1 MEKVLL
7 LALFAYFVLRSLWDL
22 HSSSE
27 AKRNR
32 GRRFEVPFERDSEVD
47 KYFRSHGIDGDA
59 DKAEFVRRAATAAA
73 FEENKKDRE

>member
-1 MEKVLL
+1 MGKAIF
-7 LALFAYFVLRSLWDL
+7 LALFVYFILRSFWDL
-22 HSSSE
+22 HESGE
-27 AKRNR
+27 RKRHPSLEIPLKR
-32 GRRFEVPFERDSEVD
+32 GGELD